1 MKMKKLMA
9 VLLSAAMTVGML
21 SGCATDGKTES
32 TDGTTGETVS
42 TEVAADS
49 EGKVTVEFFNQKT
62 EIVDILNGLIAEYE
76 KANPNVHI
84 ELTTPAD
91 ASTVLSSRMAS
102 NDTPDIFTQWPNSS
116 FFTQVDS
123 GYVMDLSGTGIM
135 DNIQQAAREQW
146 KYKDGEYAATMSYNC
161 SGIWYNKDIFEKAGI
176 TEIPTTWSK
185 LIADCETLAAAGYT
199 PFVTSAKET
208 DITDRQLQVFLAS
221 SMGDSYDEFEADAG
235 AASVDTSKAYAE
247 NLNAMAEKMV
257 QIIGY
262 SQSDIIGTDQDS
274 ATANFANG
282 EGAMMIGGSWLLASI
297 TSANPDINIS
307 MMPIPGDT
315 ETETNTCAYPGDM
328 SLCIANNSE
337 VQEEAINFV
346 KWMTTKEIATKYAE
360 AEGNPSCINGIDYV
374 APQFSDLYHNYVT
387 TGSFILNPDCNWTS
401 AQQDAAGSA
410 IQQLYY
416 DLDTESF
423 AENLASAFNDN

>member
-1 MKMKKLMA
+1 MKKLMA
-9 VLLSAAMTVGML
+9 VLLSTVMTAGIL
-21 SGCATDGKTES
+21 SGCGAGEKTQS
-32 TDGTTGETVS
+32 TDQTAAA
-42 TEVAADS
+42 TEAAADS

-62 EIVDILNGLIAEYE
+62 EIVDILKGLIADYE

-91 ASTVLSSRMAS
+91 AGTVLSSRMAS
-102 NDTPDIFTQWPNSS
+102 DDTPDIFTQWPNSS

-146 KYKDGEYAATMSYNC
+146 KYNGGEYAATMSYNC

-176 TEIPTTWSK
+176 TEVPTTWSK
-185 LIADCETLAAAGYT
+185 LIEDCDTLAAAGYT

-221 SMGDSYDEFEADAG
+221 SMGDAYDEFEADAG
-235 AASVDTSKAYAE
+235 AASIDTSKAYAE
-247 NLNAMAEKMV
+247 SLNAMAEKMV

-262 SQSDIIGTDQDS
+262 SQSDVIGTDQDS

-297 TSANPDINIS
+297 TAANPDINIS

-315 ETETNTCAYPGDM
+315 EAETNTCAYPGDM
-328 SLCIANNSE
+328 SLCIAKNSD
-337 VQEEAINFV
+337 VQEEAIKFV
-346 KWMTTKEIATKYAE
+346 KWMTSKETATKYAE
-360 AEGNPSCINGIDYV
+360 AEGNPSCINGINYV
-374 APQFSDLYHNYVT
+374 APQFSDLYHHYVT

-416 DLDTESF
+416 DLDTKSF

>member
-1 MKMKKLMA
+1 MKKLMA
-9 VLLSAAMTVGML
+9 VLLSTAMTVSML
-21 SGCATDGKTES
+21 SGCGAGEKTQS
-32 TDGTTGETVS
+32 TDDTTA
-42 TEVAADS
+42 TEAAADS
-49 EGKVTVEFFNQKT
+49 TGKVTVEFFNQKT

-91 ASTVLSSRMAS
+91 ASTVLTSRMAS
-102 NDTPDIFTQWPNSS
+102 NDTPDIFTQWPNAS

-146 KYKDGEYAATMSYNC
+146 KYKEGEYAATMSYNC

-176 TEIPTTWSK
+176 TEIPTTWNK
-185 LIADCETLAAAGYT
+185 LIADCDTLVAAGYT
-199 PFVTSAKET
+199 PFVLSAKET

-221 SMGDSYDEFEADAG
+221 SMGGAYDEFEADAG
-235 AASVDTSKAYAE
+235 DASVDTSKAYADS
-247 NLNAMAEKMV
+247 LNAMAEKMV

-262 SQSDIIGTDQDS
+262 SQRDVIGTDQDS

-297 TSANPDINIS
+297 SAANPDINIS

-315 ETETNTCAYPGDM
+315 EAETNTCAYPGDM
-328 SLCIANNSE
+328 SLCIANNSD
-337 VQEEAINFV
+337 VQEEAIKFV
-346 KWMTTKEIATKYAE
+346 KWMTSKETATKYAE
-360 AEGNPSCINGIDYV
+360 AEGNPSCINGINYV
-374 APQFSDLYHNYVT
+374 APQFSDLYHHYVT

-401 AQQDAAGSA
+401 AQQDASGSV